1 MATEL
6 ISFRPAPYLRNKLT
20 TLVEEGY
27 YKNRTEAIND
37 ALRLLIRKHL
47 AEMAREELMEL
58 RKRGKIDKSLSEAL
72 EEVRE
77 EEDQ

>member
-6 ISFRPAPYLRNKLT
+6 ISFRPAPYIKNKLA
-20 TLVEEGY
+20 TLVEDGF

-47 AEMAREELMEL
+47 AQMAQEELMEL
-58 RKRGKIDKSLSEAL
+58 RKSGKSGRSLSEAL

-77 EEDQ
+77 EEM